1 MNKMEAITKQLK
13 SNITVSAILALIVFC
28 WLIVDYY
35 IVKTLILQYN
45 ITLGFE
51 IILLSIS
58 LVIILIFTIVVG
70 YTLYKIWRYISKVE
84 KQINEVNS
92 EEVN

>member
-1 MNKMEAITKQLK
+1 MHQNNIDGFTKRIK
-13 SNITVSAILALIVFC
+13 NNITISAILALIVFC

-35 IVKTLILQYN
+35 IVRTLILQYN

-58 LVIILIFTIVVG
+58 LIIVFAFTITVG
-70 YTLYKIWRYISKVE
+70 YTLFKFWRYVSKVE
-84 KQINEVNS
+84 KFNNE
-92 EEVN
+92 EKIQ

>member
-1 MNKMEAITKQLK
+1 MNKMNEITKRLK
-13 SNITVSAILALIVFC
+13 SNITISAILALIVFC

-58 LVIILIFTIVVG
+58 LIIILIFTIIVG
-70 YTLYKIWRYISKVE
+70 YTLYKFWRYLSKVE
-84 KQINEVNS
+84 KFKDVEKKQ
-92 EEVN
+92 